1 MMKDILENLQSI
13 ADIYFKIYDFVAM
26 TTILLVVKKKRV
38 ILNKFC
44 NVLSQCLENADRT
57 NDEKKLFLFRIV

>member
-26 TTILLVVKKKRV
+26 TTILLVVKKIMCHFK
-38 ILNKFC
+38 
-44 NVLSQCLENADRT
+44 
-57 NDEKKLFLFRIV
+57 